1 MPRIQPFLIT
11 VLVFAV
17 VVAACGGGSAE
28 TTSSPGSDVV
38 FSRGA
43 VPETVPESF
52 PIPDEA
58 VVGATLVDPARG
70 ITEMILTFPA
80 DTAAV
85 VDYYEQNLPPRGF
98 TILSSDGSETAWQI
112 DFSDSVV
119 DGAMGVQAAGSGI
132 SAATVQ
138 FSDR

>member
-1 MPRIQPFLIT
+1 MPRIRPFVIT
-11 VLVFAV
+11 VLVSAIV
-17 VVAACGGGSAE
+17 AAACGGGSVE
-28 TTSSPGSDVV
+28 TTSSPGSDVM

-70 ITEMILTFPA
+70 VTEMVLTFPA

-112 DFSDSVV
+112 DFSDSVA

-138 FSDR
+138 FTDR